1 VWSAVHF
8 VHSIIGLSMGS
19 AGTIDPSSISVHIGD
34 SLTIIRDPLEGLTEV
49 IPADEFNSRLSL
61 FTQNGNIYTADIIE
75 NIREAPTRESLIS
88 LGRLLRD
95 DQIVN
100 GERYDEALLDLALLV
115 EPDIRVRI
123 IWSRFRHFNETALS
137 LGACMRRIR
146 ASDFDIYLRILN
158 MVALVGD
165 APLRHL
171 LHGIISIAS
180 VIDSSEHQ
188 LTLAE
193 PTTALV
199 SQIRE
204 LILMTVLSRDIYGL
218 RNFVALTRNLKDIH
232 DNLPDVWNKT
242 IVPLIPNLSEFVAH
256 CIDDEEESLTPVFE
270 FLETIHTIAER
281 GRLTGWA
288 QSDPSIQT
296 LTHRNLIEWVGTA
309 IHIDPSQNLADSFAR
324 WAPVDFLNSQGIGDT
339 IDSIRSRDIDVYDFL
354 LQATHPNV
362 RAWEDDEIVLSIV
375 EFNEKL
381 STISSP
387 SDFIIPNVYDT
398 LDTDPDMLAIAYVR
412 TAIFWGILHGHFEF
426 KDLVFLAL
434 FRKSFMERI
443 CAQVGPEFQDLFDDI
458 LLASGEYARLFLVE
472 EFLPVN
478 PIMSL
483 MTHFNQ
489 LVVSIHDPTAV
500 ASQIELLYTSIRGYI
515 EDCGIH
521 LGPVALSPH
530 HRRHGLGPE
539 ILPFGISNMYGNFLR
554 DLSLPVFEVSP
565 RKELVAISRH
575 DIARIEFV
583 PFTVGRFLR
592 LVLPDNASVV
602 HDLNNEES
610 VGLVSS
616 SLRLYPTERVAID
629 FDDER
634 VIFWFPSYRLP
645 RELFLAPE
653 EFIVTG
659 FTDPVFEYERGF
671 VIVVITKSLRDGSFT
686 GSTLQISAYGS
697 SYVVDSFLL
706 PNEFTRIELVE
717 NAIFVDGIFYCET
730 FSGSRRANR
739 FVLEDKRSK
748 EETFLSR
755 FSVTGNEIIF
765 DGTFFVDLDEP
776 ITNPLKLLVDDKY
789 AVLVVKTESS
799 TVLVDIGAKWSPQT
813 TGFAA

>member
-1 VWSAVHF
+1 
-8 VHSIIGLSMGS
+8 M
-19 AGTIDPSSISVHIGD
+19 
-34 SLTIIRDPLEGLTEV
+34 
-49 IPADEFNSRLSL
+49 
-61 FTQNGNIYTADIIE
+61 
-75 NIREAPTRESLIS
+75 
-88 LGRLLRD
+88 
-95 DQIVN
+95 
-100 GERYDEALLDLALLV
+100 
-115 EPDIRVRI
+115 
-123 IWSRFRHFNETALS
+123 
-137 LGACMRRIR
+137 
-146 ASDFDIYLRILN
+146 
-158 MVALVGD
+158 
-165 APLRHL
+165 
-171 LHGIISIAS
+171 
-180 VIDSSEHQ
+180 
-188 LTLAE
+188 
-193 PTTALV
+193 
-199 SQIRE
+199 
-204 LILMTVLSRDIYGL
+204 
-218 RNFVALTRNLKDIH
+218 
-232 DNLPDVWNKT
+232 
-242 IVPLIPNLSEFVAH
+242 PLIPNLYQFVTH

-288 QSDPSIQT
+288 ESDPSIQT
-296 LTHRNLIEWVGTA
+296 LTHRNLNEWVGTA
-309 IHIDPSQNLADSFAR
+309 IHIDPSQNIADSFAR
-324 WAPVDFLNSQGIGDT
+324 WAPVDFLNSQGLGDA

-362 RAWEDDEIVLSIV
+362 RAWEDDEVVSSII
-375 EFNEKL
+375 EFNAKL
-381 STISSP
+381 STISIP

-398 LDTDPDMLAIAYVR
+398 LDTDPDMLAIAFVR

-443 CAQVGPEFQDLFDDI
+443 SAQIDPEYRDLFDDI

-478 PIMSL
+478 PILSF
-483 MTHFNQ
+483 MTHFNH
-489 LVVSIHDPTAV
+489 LVALINDPNAV
-500 ASQIELLYTSIRGYI
+500 ASQIQLLYTSIRGYI
-515 EDCGIH
+515 QDCGIH

-554 DLSLPVFEVSP
+554 DLSMPVFEVSQ

-575 DIARIEFV
+575 DITQIEFV

-592 LVLPDNASVV
+592 LVLSDNTTVI

-610 VGLVSS
+610 VRLVSS
-616 SLRLYPTERVAID
+616 SLCLYPTERVAID
-629 FDDER
+629 FDDDR

-653 EFIVTG
+653 EFVVTG

-671 VIVVITKSLRDGSFT
+671 VIVVIAKSLRDGLYT

-697 SYVVDSFLL
+697 SYVVNSFGL
-706 PNEFTRIELVE
+706 PNEFSRVKLVE
-717 NAIFVDGIFYCET
+717 NAIFVDGLFYCEA

-739 FVLEDKRSK
+739 FALEDKRSK
-748 EETFLSR
+748 EEVFLSR
-755 FSVTGNEIIF
+755 FSVVGNAILF

-776 ITNPLKLLVDDKY
+776 ITNPLKLLVDDIY

-799 TVLVDIGAKWSPQT
+799 TVLVDIGTKWSPP